1 MLTQYQYI
9 LCFQY
14 IKTSTP
20 VVSNMTTFGEIKK
33 RPHIWLTFGKHTQF
47 CQFMTRIY
55 QHFGKKKTNF
65 AREEFGAVQK
75 CTNLVDLKNLKHWK
89 WLFAWNNRLWYRRE
103 RALKNHIVIFSHPVY
118 FEKTQK
124 QNASK
129 SLFNGLDLFILVGL
143 AFFVC
148 HCRLLK

>member
-33 RPHIWLTFGKHTQF
+33 RPHIWPTFGKHIQF

-55 QHFGKKKTNF
+55 QHFGKKMTNF
-65 AREEFGAVQK
+65 AKE
-75 CTNLVDLKNLKHWK
+75 
-89 WLFAWNNRLWYRRE
+89 
-103 RALKNHIVIFSHPVY
+103 
-118 FEKTQK
+118 
-124 QNASK
+124 
-129 SLFNGLDLFILVGL
+129 
-143 AFFVC
+143 
-148 HCRLLK
+148 